1 MFTIIVVFDNNDIKD
16 VREIL
21 KDYRQYDDP
30 IKVFRENQRIL
41 EVIVVILFH
50 SNLFINYDWNKFK

>member
-1 MFTIIVVFDNNDIKD
+1 MFIFIVVFDNNDIND

-30 IKVFRENQRIL
+30 IKVFRENQRQL

-50 SNLFINYDWNKFK
+50 